1 VTPAAA
7 IAAHEL
13 VVHLGGRTVLSD
25 VSFEIPDGS
34 ALAIVG
40 PNGSGKSTLLRAM
53 LGLLPAAGGRVRI
66 FDREPRALP
75 PEWIGYVPQVKTMDR
90 TFPGVAVE
98 LVVTGLTRRWPWRVR
113 GVQRERAVAALDEV
127 GAAALADHALATLSG
142 GELQRVYLARAL
154 VRRPRL
160 IVLDEPA
167 SGLDPTGEER
177 MRAALHDYRTRL
189 GATVV
194 IVTHDLQTA
203 LAEAT
208 HVLLLRGRQVS
219 FGTPSEAL
227 AAPALREAY
236 GVTAEH
242 VLGGPGAAHA

>member
-1 VTPAAA
+1 MSAPIA
-7 IAAHEL
+7 IGAHDL
-13 VVHLGGRTVLSD
+13 VVHLGGRTVLSE
-25 VSFEIPDGS
+25 VSFEVPEGS
-34 ALAIVG
+34 GLAIVG
-40 PNGSGKSTLLRAM
+40 PNGAGKSTLLRAM
-53 LGLLPAAGGRVRI
+53 LGLVPLAGGRVRVL
-66 FDREPRALP
+66 DHDPSQLR

-90 TFPGVAVE
+90 TFPGLAVE

-113 GVQRERAVAALDEV
+113 GADRERAVAALDEV
-127 GAAALADHALATLSG
+127 GAASLADHALATLSG

-167 SGLDPTGEER
+167 SGLDPTGEAR
-177 MRAALHDYRTRL
+177 MREVLREYRTRH

-194 IVTHDLQTA
+194 VVTHDLQTA

-219 FGTPSEAL
+219 FGTPREAL
-227 AAPALREAY
+227 AESALREAY
-236 GVTAEH
+236 GVMSEH
-242 VLGGPGAAHA
+242 VLGGPGSAHA